1 MNKTEAQARVD
12 RIRAFKDEL
21 ATLEVDGVVALSAAF
36 KKKLGNYHDKLQTD
50 LVGSFD
56 VDTSPSQKQMALGMR
71 VVSFLGAVA
80 ISAAVFFFFYRFWGG
95 LTTNYQVA
103 ILVGGPILA
112 TLLVEFVAR
121 REKTLYFAALAGLVA
136 FTCFVLN
143 LSVLG
148 QIFNITPSQNAFLV
162 WSAFAFIL
170 AYGYHLRLLL
180 VAGMLCITGYL
191 AATVGTWSGCY
202 WLSFG
207 ERPENFIIAG
217 LFLFLV
223 PFMRKDENFPDF
235 PPMYRLFGL
244 LPVFIAILI
253 LSNWGYVS
261 YLPIDPDTTEVFYQ
275 TLGFILAGGVIW
287 LGIRRKWSGMT
298 NLGSTFFA
306 IYLYTKLFDW
316 WWELMPKYLFFLL
329 LGLLAILLLL
339 ALKRLRQVDMEG
351 EKS

>member
-1 MNKTEAQARVD
+1 MNKTDAQKRVD
-12 RIRAFKDEL
+12 RIKAFKEEL
-21 ATLEVDGVVALSAAF
+21 VTLQEDGVVALSDSF
-36 KKKLGNYHDKLQTD
+36 KKKLGNYHDKLLTD
-50 LVGSFD
+50 LVGSYD
-56 VDTSPSQKQMALGMR
+56 VDTSSSQKQMALGMR
-71 VVSFLGAVA
+71 IVSFLGAVA

-95 LTTNYQVA
+95 MTTNLQVTVLIA
-103 ILVGGPILA
+103 GPILA
-112 TLLVEFVAR
+112 TLLVEFAAR

-148 QIFNITPSQNAFLV
+148 RIFNITPSQNAFLV
-162 WSAFAFIL
+162 WSVFALIL

-180 VAGMLCITGYL
+180 AAGMLSIMGYL
-191 AATVGTWSGCY
+191 AATVGTLSGCY
-202 WLSFG
+202 WLSLG

-217 LFLFLV
+217 LLLFLV
-223 PFMRKDENFPDF
+223 PFMWKHEDFPDF

-253 LSNWGYVS
+253 LSNWGYIS
-261 YLPIDPDTTEVFYQ
+261 YLTLDTDSIEVLYQ
-275 TLGFILAGGVIW
+275 TLGFFVAGAVIW

-316 WWELMPKYLFFLL
+316 WWDWMPKYLFFLI
-329 LGLLAILLLL
+329 LGLMAILLLL
-339 ALKRLRQVDMEG
+339 ALKRLRYVAKE